1 MAKKYELSF
10 YKDVYKTR
18 CAGKETV
25 EAKDFNDAG
34 RKAKPFLAKYGVV
47 RYVIRALAV
56 LMLTLTVD
64 AQTMRVP
71 VTSTTF
77 TRLLLQSDSA
87 MAARDLLG
95 VGGTNGVGYN
105 GNQFEVTTNQ
115 VSIKD
120 TASITNPVFY
130 GKIVSAKAIG
140 SDWGFVVGDDGTI
153 SKDQYQIV
161 VGSGG
166 SGETNSPYV
175 IILGINAGVWTNCP
189 ESITIGRNALAYKG
203 YATVVG
209 PNAEAWN
216 DRASAFGYHAKTY
229 KNDQIAL
236 GNSTN
241 TVTAFNDLEV
251 GRNLYV
257 TNSATIT
264 GKITNSL
271 LSASYAVITDGNK
284 ALASSATSASE
295 LALLQ
300 GVTANVQEQI
310 NGKFSLTGGS
320 VSNTIFTGTIK
331 TVGLATLSNAVVESS
346 LIVTGAVQNLGTMN
360 TVGAVGIGGATTV
373 SNNLTVNSNLT
384 VGGAITVGGVATLTN
399 LVIYKPSDKVVTTN
413 TTVTVDAKF
422 MRLKSASNLALNQT
436 DAFTSGIDGQML
448 IIALTSDSANVGI
461 TNGAGTYMSS
471 HFTMTANDTI
481 TFIYSAG
488 ISKWLELSRSVNP

>member
-1 MAKKYELSF
+1 MAKKYEIKF
-10 YKDVYKTR
+10 YRDQYKLR
-18 CAGKETV
+18 CAGKEQV
-25 EAKDFNDAG
+25 KANDFNDAC
-34 RKAKPFLAKYGVV
+34 KQAKPFLAKYGVI
-47 RYVIRALAV
+47 RYVVRALAV

-77 TRLLLQSDSA
+77 TRLLLQADSA

-105 GNQFEVTTNQ
+105 GSQFEVTTNQ
-115 VSIKD
+115 VSIKSGVLVTNMTLYGPLTMVGQSGDAD
-120 TASITNPVFY
+120 TILVGRFSIAN
-130 GKIVSAKAIG
+130 G
-140 SDWGFVVGDDGTI
+140 S
-153 SKDQYQIV
+153 KQ
-161 VGSGG
+161 
-166 SGETNSPYV
+166 
-175 IILGINAGVWTNCP
+175 
-189 ESITIGRNALAYKG
+189 
-203 YATVVG
+203 TVVG
-209 PNAEAWN
+209 ASATANTNADQAAVFGYGVTIYEGATG
-216 DRASAFGYHAKTY
+216 AAAFGPVSQVEFPYGGAFGYNAQSHHT
-229 KNDQIAL
+229 NSSAL
-236 GNSTN
+236 GSGSATTKTN
-241 TVTAFNDLEV
+241 QVMLGRPNGVVTIPNDGEV
-251 GRNLYV
+251 GHNLYV

-264 GKITNSL
+264 GKITNSA

-284 ALASSATSASE
+284 ALASSVTSASE

-310 NGKFSLTGGS
+310 NGKFSLAGGS
-320 VSNTIFTGTIK
+320 VSNTIFTGTLK
-331 TVGLATLSNAVVESS
+331 TMGLATLSNAVVEGS
-346 LIVTGAVQNLGTMN
+346 LTVTGAVQNLGTMN
-360 TVGAVGIGGATTV
+360 TVGAVGIGGDTTV

-384 VGGAITVGGVATLTN
+384 VGKAITVGGVATLTN

-436 DAFTSGIDGQML
+436 DAFTAGTDGQML
-448 IIALTSDSANVGI
+448 IVALTSDSSNVGI